1 MKLYIHF
8 LSIHLR
14 GAMTYR
20 LSFCLSCLGYL
31 LTTINVFFG
40 VVFLLDRFQSIGGYT
55 LPQLALCFSA
65 VLSASGLAECFGR
78 GFDVFDR
85 LLSDARF
92 DRIMVRPRSL
102 VFQVLCQEIKPAVF
116 FRFVNGVILLV
127 WAVGAGAVAWTP
139 WKWVTLALMV
149 LCGALVFFGMYLI
162 NAAVCFFTLEH
173 VEVLNIFTDGA
184 REYSKY
190 PFGVYGKG
198 VLYILT
204 FLVPLALVQH
214 WPLQYLLDRGPAWYG
229 VLPIVSLLFLIP
241 CALLWRLGVRHYRST
256 GS

>member
-31 LTTINVFFG
+31 LTTMNVFFG

-102 VFQVLCQEIKPAVF
+102 VFQVLCQEIMPAVF

-229 VLPIVSLLFLIP
+229 ALPLAALAFLAP
-241 CALLWRLGVRHYRST
+241 CALLWRLGVGHYCST